1 MTIELS
7 SHFTGAVARQVH
19 QWPSSDSRLLTAQ
32 LAHLPRTAHFPKLSS
47 IATPYD
53 GDDGHRE
60 APNWYL
66 GITDTHA
73 GASKE
78 ASSGDY
84 AES

>member
-19 QWPSSDSRLLTAQ
+19 QWSSSHSRLLTAQ
-32 LAHLPRTAHFPKLSS
+32 LAHPPRAAHVPQFSS
-47 IATPYD
+47 IVTPYD